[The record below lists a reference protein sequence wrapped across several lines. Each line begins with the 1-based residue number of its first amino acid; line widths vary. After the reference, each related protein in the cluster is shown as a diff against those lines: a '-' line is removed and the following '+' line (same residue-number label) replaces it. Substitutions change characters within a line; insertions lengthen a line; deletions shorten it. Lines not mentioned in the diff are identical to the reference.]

1 MVTGLVPLGVLSDQ
15 ARNVRRR
22 IVAVYLGADREER
35 VEFGYEKLPSAEQI
49 DQSLSI
55 VRHEK
60 RPLPRGPLAEV
71 VPLAVMIRQKRVER
85 RAPAS
90 VGKPASHEAQ
100 RTVEQIAVTAG
111 ALDVALVILLATQHA
126 RHLRDAPVVVAV
138 FERLRHGS
146 DLQIA
151 GHIAVA
157 VVMTRAAERFQ
168 EIAERIAVGRR
179 FHRLVQGLCIEIADS
194 LAIGIGYHRHR
205 MVPDHAHI
213 LDSRKR
219 PNR

>member
-1 MVTGLVPLGVLSDQ
+1 MSGAGLSPCISELTVKSESSLATKSS
-15 ARNVRRR
+15 
-22 IVAVYLGADREER
+22 
-35 VEFGYEKLPSAEQI
+35 PSAEQI
-49 DQSLSI
+49 DQSLSV

-168 EIAERIAVGRR
+168 EIAEGIAVGRR
-179 FHRLVQGLCIEIADS
+179 FHRLVHGPLHRNRGFPC
-194 LAIGIGYHRHR
+194 YRHR
-205 MVPDHAHI
+205 LSPASNGTRSCTY
-213 LDSRKR
+213 SRLPQASR
-219 PNR
+219 